1 MKEKFNITGRRLKL
15 QYMENKTNSLEFILF
30 SVGEFLE
37 FQDRIQEK
45 FQTTFMKEFQ
55 RRQWPRVS
63 LRY

>member
-1 MKEKFNITGRRLKL
+1 
-15 QYMENKTNSLEFILF
+15 MENKTNSLEFILF

-55 RRQWPRVS
+55 RRQRPRAFPFDTNTLV
-63 LRY
+63 LACPRIIECT